1 MWDNLLRVDWGR
13 LTHAYGWARDAPA
26 ILHNMIS
33 HDETAR
39 AAGWDAFWGAINHQ
53 GDYYDATVAAI
64 PFLIE
69 AVAHPDTPERPA
81 ILYCFRELWLEAP
94 LYGGDPLVA
103 DPPGGTDIPTP
114 MLSHGKLAAAP
125 EPTRGENAVEQ
136 DGDGEFDTDAY
147 RRMNLCAW
155 QTGRAIQAGR
165 PAFERLLGDPDR
177 EVAAAA
183 AALLLPWQET
193 RSVAKRALVRTI
205 ADEPNP
211 VAQARRILELGVY
224 AAREDVPLLAEWVAP
239 DRPGPAQAAAALV
252 WAWAVNPESV
262 PEPAAT
268 ALRASSEPDS
278 DAFARLPWTGVYRGP
293 WALPA
298 NTAELILRLAESED
312 KELRWRAVQGLV
324 EGRGET
330 AKHLSAAQVLP
341 VLFKHLSDDHNRIRS
356 AAAMALSQHS
366 ESVLR
371 FQTGA
376 VPLLIRALEGHPSR
390 GWGGPDFGLDSD
402 ASVAG
407 HAARLLA
414 ALSNH
419 LPPAQRQEALAG
431 IDRAAR
437 RYADRQEEYVTFHH
451 TGIPAS
457 RFLRQ
462 QGDRLASPMDW
473 GLAELLVEF
482 AFPNRE
488 DRMLSP
494 SDCDRRLADAFG
506 REPERAVGAA
516 IQAVSAGSNR
526 TAAVGAAQWLMTLG
540 PAAEAALQ
548 ALDAMATGPLDEQAR
563 EQARAAGSYIR
574 QSLLVPREGAQD
586 PLQGEGS
593 ARQRIVRLLGAAAA
607 PDYAG
612 LGRDVLIAELIGLIE
627 DPNAYVRAG
636 AAEGLAMLM
645 PAPDEAAGAISALE
659 RMLADEAFAEVG
671 FAGRFACEGR
681 LFHWR
686 KERRSP
692 RAGAIEA
699 LSAAGRIPEGDRML
713 NAMLAEAVHTKASC
727 GKAAVP
733 SAFAIALWR
742 AAGDAAGG
750 FSAVE
755 PRIRAV
761 RQQCQNQ
768 PWPGHVCA
776 IELAEVIRQ
785 LSGRLVR

>member
-26 ILHNMIS
+26 ILRNMIS
-33 HDETAR
+33 HDDAAR

-53 GDYYDATVAAI
+53 GDFYDSTVAAI

-69 AVAHPDTPERPA
+69 AVAHPDTPERPT
-81 ILYCFRELWLEAP
+81 ILYCFRELRQDAP
-94 LYGGDPLVA
+94 AYGGDPLVA

-114 MLSHGKLAAAP
+114 MLSHGDLTAAP
-125 EPTRGENAVEQ
+125 KPTGGEDAVEQ
-136 DGDGEFDTDAY
+136 DGDLEFDTDGY
-147 RRMNLCAW
+147 RRMDLCAW

-165 PAFERLLGDPDR
+165 PTFERLLGDPDR

-193 RSVAKRALVRTI
+193 RSLAKRALVRTI

-252 WAWAVNPESV
+252 WAWVVNPESL
-262 PEPAAT
+262 PEPAASV
-268 ALRASSEPDS
+268 LRASSDPGS

-293 WALPA
+293 WTLPA
-298 NTAELILRLAESED
+298 NAAALILRLADSQD

-341 VLFKHLSDDHNRIRS
+341 VLFKRLSDDHNRIRS
-356 AAAMALSQHS
+356 AAAMALPQHS
-366 ESVLR
+366 ESVLQI
-371 FQTGA
+371 QTGA
-376 VPLLIRALEGHPSR
+376 VPLLIRALEGHQSR
-390 GWGGPDFGLDSD
+390 AWGGPDFGLDSD

-462 QGDRLASPMDW
+462 QGDRLANPTQWS
-473 GLAELLVEF
+473 LAELLVEF
-482 AFPNRE
+482 ASPGRE
-488 DRMLSP
+488 DGMLSP
-494 SDCDRRLADAFG
+494 SDCNRRLADAFG
-506 REPERAVGAA
+506 REPELAIGAA
-516 IQAVSAGSNR
+516 IQAVNASGNR

-540 PAAEAALQ
+540 PAAEAALL
-548 ALDAMATGPLDEQAR
+548 ALDVMATGPLDDHAR
-563 EQARAAGSYIR
+563 GQARAASTYIR

-586 PLQGEGS
+586 GFQGEGS
-593 ARQRIVRLLGAAAA
+593 ARQQIVRLLGAAQASDRA
-607 PDYAG
+607 S
-612 LGRDVLIAELIGLIE
+612 LGRGVLIAEVIGLIE
-627 DPNAYVRAG
+627 HPDAYVRAG

-645 PAPDEAAGAISALE
+645 PTSDELAGAIPVLE
-659 RMLADEAFAEVG
+659 RMLADEGFAEVG
-671 FAGRFACEGR
+671 IAGTYACEGR
-681 LFHWR
+681 LYHWR
-686 KERRSP
+686 QERRSP

-699 LSAAGRIPEGDRML
+699 LFAAGWIPEGDRML
-713 NAMLAEAVHTKASC
+713 EAMLAEAVHAKVTC
-727 GKAAVP
+727 GRCAVP
-733 SAFAIALWR
+733 RAFAIPLWQ
-742 AAGDAAGG
+742 AAVDTAGG
-750 FSAVE
+750 FSALE
-755 PRIRAV
+755 PRMRAV
-761 RQQCQNQ
+761 RQQCQSQ
-768 PWPGHVCA
+768 PWPGYVCA
-776 IELAEVIRQ
+776 TGLAEVIRQ
-785 LSGRLVR
+785 LSGRLVQ